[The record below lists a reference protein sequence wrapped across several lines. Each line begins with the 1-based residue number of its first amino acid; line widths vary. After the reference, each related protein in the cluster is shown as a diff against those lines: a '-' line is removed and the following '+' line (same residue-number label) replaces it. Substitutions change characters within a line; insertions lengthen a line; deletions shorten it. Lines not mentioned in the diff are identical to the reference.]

1 MSELQKLNQKVLL
14 NLIISCKKDGIDFYR
29 PFLSSKYPDN
39 LQILEKNCKW
49 LGVYDISSL
58 DLDFISTLFFTNNKL
73 LESYFLGTTPKES
86 VVGNLKIP
94 ELKTFR
100 IDYTLIGSAV
110 KTESWVQT
118 LEGYNGDH
126 VEKIV
131 NLDYI
136 DGIFDPYSG
145 DFINDDTTD
154 FEIDR
159 LYVDEVSEV
168 DRNIKESTLSK
179 LIIENTINVIDD
191 LDQQTLLKLRDIIN
205 QKLSS

>member
-14 NLIISCKKDGIDFYR
+14 NLIASCKKDGIDFYR

-73 LESYFLGTTPKES
+73 LESYFSGQIPKES
-86 VVGNLKIP
+86 VVGSLKIP
-94 ELKTFR
+94 KLKKFR
-100 IDYTLIGSAV
+100 VDYSLIGSAV
-110 KTESWVQT
+110 KTEYYVQT
-118 LEGYNGDH
+118 LEGYNEDY
-126 VEKIV
+126 VEKIL

-136 DGIFDPYSG
+136 DGNFDPYSG
-145 DFINDDTTD
+145 DFINDDTAD

-168 DRNIKESTLSK
+168 DRNVTESTLSR
-179 LIIENTINVIDD
+179 LIIENTESIVND
-191 LDQQTLLKLRDIIN
+191 LDLQTLLKLRDIIN